1 MFIIFILVFTVS
13 IWNIVTS
20 VFVEKAL
27 KLAEPDLDAI
37 VVERLGSKTGDA
49 IAGRRV
55 SQGEIP
61 AKKKAAGKNSNGKSE
76 NMMFGPFL
84 MVPLMFVGMDFW
96 WVGMCCDVPIPSF
109 KKFQTFFLHSF
120 RCSRYCE
127 TKTDLNPFIVVKYF

>member
-49 IAGRRV
+49 IVGPRV

-61 AKKKAAGKNSNGKSE
+61 AQKKG
-76 NMMFGPFL
+76 
-84 MVPLMFVGMDFW
+84 
-96 WVGMCCDVPIPSF
+96 
-109 KKFQTFFLHSF
+109 
-120 RCSRYCE
+120 SRE
-127 TKTDLNPFIVVKYF
+127 E